1 MWRPHRTPCICQ
13 ERVQRLFRIDETGE
27 LLASTNTKALRIY
40 RYNPFGA
47 ASILRSH
54 RDWVEVCA
62 YCYTP
67 EVSGDEDSLEKSEE
81 QMVLLSGGADS
92 QVQRWEPS
100 SRMNTFLYTVTETY
114 LGHKGA
120 VLCALYCEELDAFVT
135 GGDDG
140 TVRLWPQHEM
150 GGDIRPPEDGEGSS
164 EGGSEGG
171 GDGDSGRG
179 GEGVRPTSAAAA
191 RQALKAERAAKAE
204 AAPARPGM
212 TLQQQQREQQA
223 RQQVL
228 HEHSDRV
235 SGLACHGGTLASVS
249 WDLSLMLWDLMP
261 GKQQE
266 WDLEGGARKVRPR
279 HHPALILTPDPWPL
293 TPDP

>member
-1 MWRPHRTPCICQ
+1 M
-13 ERVQRLFRIDETGE
+13 QRLFRIDETGE

-62 YCYTP
+62 YCFTP
-67 EVSGDEDSLEKSEE
+67 EVSGDDESLDKSEE

-92 QVQRWEPS
+92 QVQKWEPS

-150 GGDIRPPEDGEGSS
+150 GGDIRPPEEGEGSS
-164 EGGSEGG
+164 EGGSERDGETDG
-171 GDGDSGRG
+171 GDGGAEAARA
-179 GEGVRPTSAAAA
+179 TSAAAA
-191 RQALKAERAAKAE
+191 RQALKAERAAAKAE
-204 AAPARPGM
+204 AAPARPGL

-223 RQQVL
+223 RRQ
-228 HEHSDRV
+228 
-235 SGLACHGGTLASVS
+235 
-249 WDLSLMLWDLMP
+249 
-261 GKQQE
+261 
-266 WDLEGGARKVRPR
+266 
-279 HHPALILTPDPWPL
+279 HPHPTPNPNRNPNPS
-293 TPDP
+293 TSTNPNPNPNPNPYPYPYP

>member
-1 MWRPHRTPCICQ
+1 MLTGRPHHTPCIYQ

-27 LLASTNTKALRIY
+27 ILASTNTKALKIY

-100 SRMNTFLYTVTETY
+100 SRMNPFLYTVTETY

-140 TVRLWPQHEM
+140 TVRRRYTYYGSASLWPSPYTYY
-150 GGDIRPPEDGEGSS
+150 GRTCGSS
-164 EGGSEGG
+164 S
-171 GDGDSGRG
+171 S
-179 GEGVRPTSAAAA
+179 SAN
-191 RQALKAERAAKAE
+191 
-204 AAPARPGM
+204 
-212 TLQQQQREQQA
+212 
-223 RQQVL
+223 
-228 HEHSDRV
+228 
-235 SGLACHGGTLASVS
+235 
-249 WDLSLMLWDLMP
+249 
-261 GKQQE
+261 
-266 WDLEGGARKVRPR
+266 
-279 HHPALILTPDPWPL
+279 
-293 TPDP
+293 